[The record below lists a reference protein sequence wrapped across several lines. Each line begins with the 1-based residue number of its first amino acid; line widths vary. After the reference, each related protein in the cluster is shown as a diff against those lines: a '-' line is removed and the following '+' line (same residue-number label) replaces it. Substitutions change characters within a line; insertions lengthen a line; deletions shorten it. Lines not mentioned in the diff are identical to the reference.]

1 MLDKNLIT
9 KKLDLIQGYVSELEP
24 IVGLDED
31 TILSDTLKCHTAERL
46 FQLLVDTM
54 IDINIHIIRAK
65 VLSAPDD
72 LQSTFTI
79 LGQAR
84 LMPTE
89 FAQKIAPIV
98 GLRNAVVH
106 RYDSVSIKRFIEE
119 LKKDFNDFKEY
130 SILIS
135 DKFLKS

>member
-9 KKLDLIQGYVSELEP
+9 KKLNLIQGYISELEP
-24 IVGLDED
+24 IVELDENA
-31 TILSDTLKCHTAERL
+31 ILDDKLKCHTAERL

-54 IDINIHIIRAK
+54 IDINTHIIRTK
-65 VLSAPDD
+65 ILSAPDD

-79 LGQAR
+79 LGEAK
-84 LMPTE
+84 LLPLE

-98 GLRNAVVH
+98 GLPNAVVH
-106 RYDSVSIKRFIEE
+106 RYDAVSTKRFIEE
-119 LKKDFNDFKEY
+119 LKHDFNDFKEY

-135 DKFLKS
+135 NMFLK